1 MMSRTIC
8 VILAIL
14 LSSSLAWAGTFT
26 ENFDS
31 GKADDWESVVGDW
44 SVKDGAYAETGGT
57 LYAKTMFGDEEWENY
72 TVDVDVT
79 LLEHVNQDC
88 AGLLL
93 RADKEGELG
102 FRLWIRT
109 DMAPQLSKWTGGN
122 TYVHIDQNLNPANI
136 NIEQTYHLKAV
147 LNGNKYQFFIDDE
160 MIEYEDK
167 ENFRESGRIGF
178 ICSGAYPAYDNLVIS
193 GPEIPSSPVESKGKL
208 TDLWGSVKSR
218 L

>member
-1 MMSRTIC
+1 MIFRTLC
-8 VILAIL
+8 VISVIL
-14 LSSSLAWAGTFT
+14 LFSSLAWAGTFT

-31 GKADDWESVVGDW
+31 GKAKNWEPIVGDW
-44 SVKDGAYAETGGT
+44 EVENGAYTETAETS
-57 LYAKTMFGDEEWENY
+57 YAKTMFGDEEWKDY
-72 TVDVDVT
+72 TVEVDVT
-79 LLEHVNQDC
+79 LLKSVNQDC

-109 DMAPQLSKWTGGN
+109 DMAPQLSKWTGDN
-122 TYVHIDQNLNPANI
+122 TYVHIDENLNPVKI
-136 NIEQTYHLKAV
+136 NIGQTYHLRAV